1 MLKKREIMNFNIFL
15 NKVKKFLFKL
25 FFYFY
30 KKDDDTIREQLNL
43 YKYELKE
50 KDLDIIQLQKEINEL
65 QLENKLLKARMP
77 IQQSTAYELLTSTS
91 SSDNPQY
98 VCI

>member
-1 MLKKREIMNFNIFL
+1 MNFNIFL